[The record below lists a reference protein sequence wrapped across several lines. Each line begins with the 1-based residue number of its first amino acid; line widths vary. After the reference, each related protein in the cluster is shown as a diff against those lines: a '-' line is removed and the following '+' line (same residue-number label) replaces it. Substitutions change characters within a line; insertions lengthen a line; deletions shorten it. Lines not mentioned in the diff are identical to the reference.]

1 MSTYRYIAQ
10 RQARVPVRQLCQVLQ
25 VAPSAYYA
33 WQRHRQQPAAE
44 PAWQVAVRQAFARHS
59 QRYGTRRLRA
69 EVQAE
74 GHRVGRWRIRR
85 VLRAH
90 GLRAQQPRSF
100 VPRTTDSDPAARAAP
115 NRLLGQP
122 APTAPNRVWVGDIT
136 YLPRQ
141 GGGWLYLA
149 VWLDRC
155 SRKIVGWD
163 VRDTM
168 PEDLVSEALRRALAV
183 RRPPDGLVVHSDQGS
198 QYTATR
204 FKDLVSKHGALQSMS
219 RRGNCYDNALPGTT
233 HAESFWSR
241 FKAELL
247 DGGSFPGLAEAKLE
261 ISHHVAYYNAERRH
275 SSLGYHSPNHFES
288 QLQTTS
294 QLCPA

>member
-10 RQARVPVRQLCQVLQ
+10 RASQVPVRQLCRVLR
-25 VAPSAYYA
+25 VAPAAYYA
-33 WQRHRQQPAAE
+33 WQRRQQVPARE
-44 PAWQVAVRQAFARHS
+44 PAWQVAVREAFTDHC
-59 QRYGTRRLRA
+59 QRYGTRRPRA
-69 EVQAE
+69 EVQAR
-74 GHRVGRWRIRR
+74 GHAVGRWRIRR
-85 VLRAH
+85 VLQAY
-90 GLRAQQPRSF
+90 GLRAQHPRSF
-100 VPRTTDSDPAARAAP
+100 VPRTTDSDPAVRAAP
-115 NRLLGQP
+115 NRLLGRP
-122 APTAPNRVWVGDIT
+122 APTAPNQVWVGDIT

-168 PEDLVSEALRRALAV
+168 PEDLVSEALRRALRV
-183 RRPPDGLVVHSDQGS
+183 RRPSAGLVVHSDQGS

-204 FKDLVSKHGALQSMS
+204 FKNLIAQHGALQSMS
-219 RRGNCYDNALPGTT
+219 RRGNCYDNA

-247 DGGSFPGLAEAKLE
+247 DGGSFPGLTEAKLE
-261 ISHHVAYYNAERRH
+261 ISHHIAYYNAERRH
-275 SSLGYHSPNHFES
+275 SALGHQSPNHFET

-294 QLCPA
+294 QFCLA

>member
-1 MSTYRYIAQ
+1 
-10 RQARVPVRQLCQVLQ
+10 
-25 VAPSAYYA
+25 
-33 WQRHRQQPAAE
+33 
-44 PAWQVAVRQAFARHS
+44 
-59 QRYGTRRLRA
+59 LRA
-69 EVQAE
+69 EVQAD
-74 GHRVGRWRIRR
+74 GHAVGRWRIRR
-85 VLRAH
+85 VLKAH

-100 VPRTTDSDPAARAAP
+100 VPRTTDSDPAVRAAP

-183 RRPPDGLVVHSDQGS
+183 RRPPAGLIVHSDQGS

-204 FKDLVSKHGALQSMS
+204 FKDLLAQHGARQSMS
-219 RRGNCYDNALPGTT
+219 RRGNCYDNA

-261 ISHHVAYYNAERRH
+261 ISHHIAYYNAERRH
-275 SSLGYHSPNHFES
+275 SALGYHSPNHFEN

>member
-1 MSTYRYIAQ
+1 VSTYEHIAQ
-10 RQARVPVRQLCQVLQ
+10 RAGQVPVRQLCQTLR
-25 VAPSAYYA
+25 VAPAAYYA
-33 WQRHRQQPAAE
+33 WHCRRQAPTAE
-44 PAWQVAVRQAFARHS
+44 PAWQAAVREAFAYHG

-69 EVQAE
+69 EVQAQ
-74 GHRVGRWRIRR
+74 GHAVGRWRIRR
-85 VLRAH
+85 VLKAH

-100 VPRTTDSDPAARAAP
+100 VPRTTDSDPAVRAAP
-115 NRLLGQP
+115 NRLFGQP
-122 APTAPNRVWVGDIT
+122 APAFPNRVWVGDIT

-155 SRKIVGWD
+155 SRKVVGWD

-183 RRPPDGLVVHSDQGS
+183 RRPPAGLVVHSDQGS

-204 FKDLVSKHGALQSMS
+204 FKQLLTRHGAIQSMS
-219 RRGNCYDNALPGTT
+219 RRGNCYDNA
-233 HAESFWSR
+233 HAESLWSR

-275 SSLGYHSPNHFES
+275 SALGYHSPNHFET
-288 QLQTTS
+288 QFKTTS